1 MMRIFFG
8 RVAPLAMCLGLAA
21 TASALAADSFSPSLE
36 AYESSTQAAGS
47 MAVPEAPVHFAGTFA
62 LDDADATAAP
72 TAQSYWP
79 LLYSTLIPG
88 LGELTMGYEKRGIA
102 LMAAEVVAWTGYY
115 KNHSDGMQERTDYE
129 HYADLHWAESR
140 WIDNFP
146 NLCNNPQTVQ
156 DIEECGQ
163 ASSGSGAWPGY
174 IPYIPKDVDKQHYYE
189 NLGKYDWYIS
199 GWDDWDPN
207 ANPYA
212 HQTDNRTT
220 YRSMRRD
227 SNQSLDHADNFLWL
241 SVAAR
246 AFSIAETA
254 IIIHGKRND
263 ADGGGGGGT
272 PISLRARPRG
282 NSGGEVAL
290 EVKF

>member
-8 RVAPLAMCLGLAA
+8 RVAALVICLGLAA
-21 TASALAADSFSPSLE
+21 STAATAADVFSPTLE
-36 AYESSTQAAGS
+36 SYESSLSAAGS
-47 MAVPEAPVHFAGTFA
+47 MEVPEAPVHFAGSFA
-62 LDDADATAAP
+62 LDDAATAAP
-72 TAQSYWP
+72 TQQSYWP
-79 LLYSTLIPG
+79 LLYSTLVPG

-102 LMAAEVVAWTGYY
+102 LMAAEVVAWTGYI
-115 KNHSDGMQERTDYE
+115 KNHTDGMDERTAYE
-129 HYADLHWAESR
+129 NYADAHWTEAR
-140 WIDNFP
+140 WIQNFP

-174 IPYIPKDVDKQHYYE
+174 IPYIPKSVDKQHYYE

-212 HQTDNRTT
+212 HQTDNRTV
-220 YRSMRRD
+220 YRDMRRQ
-227 SNQSLDHADNFLWL
+227 SNQSLDHADNFIWI

-263 ADGGGGGGT
+263 TAGGGGGGT
-272 PISLRARPRG
+272 PIALRARPRG
-282 NSGGEVAL
+282 NTGGEVAL

>member
-1 MMRIFFG
+1 MRIFFG
-8 RVAPLAMCLGLAA
+8 RIALVAMCLGLAA
-21 TASALAADSFSPSLE
+21 SSAQAADAFAPSLRTYGTASLAAGALPVPDAPAHFSANLALE
-36 AYESSTQAAGS
+36 DVA
-47 MAVPEAPVHFAGTFA
+47 
-62 LDDADATAAP
+62 AAP
-72 TAQSYWP
+72 STQSYWP

-115 KNHSDGMQERTDYE
+115 KNHNDGMDERAAYE
-129 HYADLHWAESR
+129 AYADQHWTEAK
-140 WIDNFP
+140 WISDFP

-174 IPYIPKDVDKQHYYE
+174 IPYITKEQDKQHYYE

-199 GWDDWDPN
+199 GWDDWDST
-207 ANPYA
+207 ADPYK
-212 HQTDNRTT
+212 HDTDHRTT
-220 YRSMRRD
+220 YRSMRQA
-227 SNQSLDHADNFLWL
+227 SNNSLDDADAFVWV

-254 IIIHGKRND
+254 IIIHNKRDD
-263 ADGGGGGGT
+263 AAGGGEGS
-272 PISLRARPRG
+272 PISLHARPRG
-282 NSGGEVAL
+282 KTGGEVAL
-290 EVKF
+290 EVTF